1 MENADSQI
9 TTVLFDVDGVFTD
22 GKFYYN
28 AEGKVFK
35 KFGPEDGDGIK
46 FLKSLGLD
54 IFAISADHRGFAISE
69 ARMSDMGIPLK
80 LVSEA
85 DRHAY
90 ILESFDVASL
100 VFVADGIFD
109 AKSLAQVQCG
119 IAPDN
124 ATKAA
129 KRAADYITT
138 AEGGAGAVSEAA
150 YFIGRTFFPKKF
162 KKFIRE
168 NGFHEDDF

>member
-35 KFGPEDGDGIK
+35 KFGPEDADGVK
-46 FLKSLGLD
+46 FLKFLGLD
-54 IFAISADHRGFAISE
+54 IFAISADHRGFAITE
-69 ARMSDMGIPLK
+69 ARMSDMGIPLT

-85 DRHAY
+85 DRQAY
-90 ILESFDVASL
+90 ILKSFNVASL

-109 AKSLAQVQCG
+109 AKSLAQAQCG
-119 IAPDN
+119 IAPNN
-124 ATKAA
+124 ATKSA

-138 AEGGAGAVSEAA
+138 AKGGSGAVAEAA
-150 YFIGRTFFPKKF
+150 FFIGRKFFPREF
-162 KKFIRE
+162 TKFIQE
-168 NGFHEDDF
+168 NKFHEDDF